1 MEELALP
8 HPRRS
13 GPAQLT
19 RPAPQIKVSLNN
31 DLQDSLSFF
40 VLWTSLVC
48 PKQGSPAAE
57 FSAFTPTDGLV
68 FTRINNDTEYSV
80 DKGTV
85 SNTATAIGVPTYYE
99 GKEVTTL
106 GASAFD
112 LFSQLVSIQLPD
124 GLKTIGTWAFEDCG
138 SLTLT
143 SLSDGV
149 TSIGQY
155 AFYGCSRLAL
165 TSLPD
170 GVKSIAERAFQDCTK
185 LTEITI
191 NSPTPPTAGTTI
203 FEGCTNLKKIKAPS
217 ANVDDYKTASGGDT
231 YSNLIESI

>member
-1 MEELALP
+1 M
-8 HPRRS
+8 
-13 GPAQLT
+13 
-19 RPAPQIKVSLNN
+19 
-31 DLQDSLSFF
+31 
-40 VLWTSLVC
+40 TSLVC

-68 FTRINNDTEYSV
+68 FTRNNNDTEYSV

-85 SNTATAIGVPTYYE
+85 SNTATAIGIPTYYE

-112 LFSQLVSIQLPD
+112 LFSQLVAIQLPD
-124 GLKTIGTWAFEDCG
+124 GIKIIGDYAFEDC
-138 SLTLT
+138 S
-143 SLSDGV
+143 S
-149 TSIGQY
+149 
-155 AFYGCSRLAL
+155 LAL

-170 GVKSIAERAFQDCTK
+170 GVKSIAERAFKGCTG

-191 NSPTPPTAGTTI
+191 NRSTPPTANTEI
-203 FEGCTNLKKIKAPS
+203 FKDCTNLTKIKVPS
-217 ANVDDYKTASGGDT
+217 ANVDDYKTASGWDT